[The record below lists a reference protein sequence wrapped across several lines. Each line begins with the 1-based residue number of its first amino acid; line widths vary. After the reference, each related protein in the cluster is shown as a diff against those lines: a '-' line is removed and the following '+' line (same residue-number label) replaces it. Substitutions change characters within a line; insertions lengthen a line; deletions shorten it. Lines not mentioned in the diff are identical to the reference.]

1 MEPSLT
7 NPDTLVVLC
16 QYMTLSSNGFITL
29 NEVTYMGGENCTNPV
44 GLPLWMQTIYAEIIS
59 TTERVI
65 TVPLSD
71 DTRSDILGIYTTAPN
86 DDTFRR

>member
-16 QYMTLSSNGFITL
+16 QYMTLSSDGFVTL
-29 NEVTYMGGENCTNPV
+29 NEVTYMGGESCANPV
-44 GLPLWMQTIYAEIIS
+44 GLPLWMQTIYAEIVS
-59 TTERVI
+59 TTETVI

-71 DTRSDILGIYTTAPN
+71 DTRSDILGIYTAAPN
-86 DDTFRR
+86 GATFGR